1 MRLSEMNPELL
12 TRNQITSLLFD
23 GLEDDGKNG
32 DCILVF
38 GARSLLRV
46 EKAAELYM
54 AKRAPTILVSGSGAR
69 WGDEEVPEAVWM
81 RDQLIERGVPSDDIL
96 LEVKAENTTENVVAS
111 MLVLQQKFGLHEI
124 NRLLI
129 VSSPFHM
136 KRCLLTL
143 KTYMP
148 ERIEYTLCADN
159 RKVGQRTNWWTDPDE
174 KANVV
179 KEIKSINKYAKLGI
193 LRDEE
198 L

>member
-1 MRLSEMNPELL
+1 MRLSEMDPELL

-46 EKAAELYM
+46 EKAAELYSE
-54 AKRAPTILVSGSGAR
+54 KRAPTILVSGSGAR
-69 WGDEEVPEAVWM
+69 WGDEEIPEAVWM
-81 RDQLIERGVPSDDIL
+81 RDQLMERGVPSEDIL
-96 LEVKAENTTENVVAS
+96 LEIKAENTTENVVAS
-111 MLVLQQKFGLHEI
+111 MLVLQQTFGLHAI

-159 RKVGQRTNWWTDPDE
+159 RKVGQRTNWWTDPGE

-179 KEIKSINKYAKLGI
+179 KEVKSINKYAKLGI